1 MAKRSKRRKQPVRP
15 ELFVNRE
22 LSWLAFNGR
31 VLEEARDPDNR
42 LLERLKFATIVA
54 SNLDEFFMV
63 RVASLKQDAA
73 EGEKAPDA
81 AGLTPNQQLRAISQ
95 VAHELVAELEMALG
109 KEILPSLAER
119 GIELPEIETLE
130 ADERRWLDGYF
141 ESEVLP
147 TLTPL
152 AIDASRPFPL
162 LSNLSLNVAVLL
174 EPDTEADAPRLA
186 VVQVPQGINR
196 LVRIAGPGSR
206 YVLVENLLKTEMDRL
221 FPGQVVRESVVFRI
235 SRDAAMELDDEGKAD
250 YLEAVQAELKK
261 RRRSRV
267 VRLEIESRVSA
278 TLRKLL
284 ADRLDVSAADIY
296 PMTGL
301 IDPRALGT
309 LVDHPALED
318 LRDPPLRALPS
329 IDLGE
334 SEDLFAAIEDRD
346 ILLHHPYESF
356 DPVVGLVSQAAADP
370 DVLAIKQ
377 TLYRTSGDSPIV
389 RALGRAADAG
399 KQVTVLFE
407 LTARFDEQSNIRWAQ
422 RLEEMGAHVIYG
434 IRGYKTHSKVCLI
447 VRRGRDGI
455 RRYVHLGTGNYN
467 DRTARLYTDMGLLT
481 CDARIGEDASAF
493 FNSLTGYSDP
503 PPLRKLCMSPT
514 QLRDRL
520 LKLIERERRRASEG
534 EAGEI
539 RAKMNSLVDEEIIH
553 ALYEASRAGVKI
565 KLNVRGICCL
575 RSGVRGVSETI
586 EVISIVDRF
595 LEHSRIFYFRNG
607 GDEEVYLSSAD
618 WMPRNLD
625 GRIELMFPVERA
637 GARRRVVKVLDAMF
651 KDDVKARVQQ
661 PDGSYRRAARRK
673 GSEPY
678 RAQMELYREVLG
690 AWERKRKGSGVTLEP
705 LQAPSRASTRRI
717 TK

>member
-1 MAKRSKRRKQPVRP
+1 M
-15 ELFVNRE
+15 
-22 LSWLAFNGR
+22 
-31 VLEEARDPDNR
+31 
-42 LLERLKFATIVA
+42 
-54 SNLDEFFMV
+54 
-63 RVASLKQDAA
+63 
-73 EGEKAPDA
+73 
-81 AGLTPNQQLRAISQ
+81 
-95 VAHELVAELEMALG
+95 
-109 KEILPSLAER
+109 
-119 GIELPEIETLE
+119 
-130 ADERRWLDGYF
+130 
-141 ESEVLP
+141 
-147 TLTPL
+147 
-152 AIDASRPFPL
+152 
-162 LSNLSLNVAVLL
+162 
-174 EPDTEADAPRLA
+174 
-186 VVQVPQGINR
+186 
-196 LVRIAGPGSR
+196 
-206 YVLVENLLKTEMDRL
+206 LVENLLKTEMDRL

-481 CDARIGEDASAF
+481 CDARSAR
-493 FNSLTGYSDP
+493 TH
-503 PPLRKLCMSPT
+503 PLSSTRSRGTPT
-514 QLRDRL
+514 
-520 LKLIERERRRASEG
+520 RRRSASC
-534 EAGEI
+534 AC
-539 RAKMNSLVDEEIIH
+539 RRPS
-553 ALYEASRAGVKI
+553 
-565 KLNVRGICCL
+565 
-575 RSGVRGVSETI
+575 SGTAC
-586 EVISIVDRF
+586 
-595 LEHSRIFYFRNG
+595 
-607 GDEEVYLSSAD
+607 SS
-618 WMPRNLD
+618 
-625 GRIELMFPVERA
+625 
-637 GARRRVVKVLDAMF
+637 
-651 KDDVKARVQQ
+651 
-661 PDGSYRRAARRK
+661 
-673 GSEPY
+673 
-678 RAQMELYREVLG
+678 
-690 AWERKRKGSGVTLEP
+690 
-705 LQAPSRASTRRI
+705 
-717 TK
+717 